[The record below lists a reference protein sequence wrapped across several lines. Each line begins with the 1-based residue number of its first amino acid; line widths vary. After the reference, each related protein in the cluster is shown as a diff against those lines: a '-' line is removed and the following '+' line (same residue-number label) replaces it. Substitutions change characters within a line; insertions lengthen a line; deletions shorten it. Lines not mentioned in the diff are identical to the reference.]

1 MNTTSYEELKKD
13 EQELEQ
19 LKGKTYSLED
29 QACQIMKELINELDK
44 KKIKSKKKK
53 ETVKG
58 D

>member
-1 MNTTSYEELKKD
+1 MNTISYDKLKKD

-44 KKIKSKKKK
+44 KKVKPKKKK
-53 ETVKG
+53 ETKA